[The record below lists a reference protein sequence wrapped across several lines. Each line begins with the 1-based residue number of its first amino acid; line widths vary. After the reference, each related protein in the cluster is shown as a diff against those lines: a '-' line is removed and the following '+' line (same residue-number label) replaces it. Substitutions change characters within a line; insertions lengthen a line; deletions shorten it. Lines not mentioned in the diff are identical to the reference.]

1 MKYIVANWKM
11 NKTNA
16 EAEEF
21 FKEFLNLSHGG
32 ADGNRVIICPPFTTI
47 SLVAEAKDA
56 WDIRAG
62 AQNVHW
68 ADGGAHTG
76 EISATMLSEFGV
88 EYVLVGHSER
98 RATGED
104 NEIVNKKIKA
114 AIAAGLTPIFCI
126 GEPLDVREEDATEK
140 LLKWQIETGLRDVDV
155 SKVITA
161 YEPVWAI
168 GTGRV
173 ATMDQIRQTHAFIK
187 TLVDVPL
194 LYGGSVT
201 DGNAHEI
208 MEIPNVD
215 GVLVGGAALCPKK
228 FAKICLS

>member
-16 EAEEF
+16 EAGEF
-21 FKEFLNLSHGG
+21 FKEFKTTRENK
-32 ADGNRVIICPPFTTI
+32 VVICPPFTALQTVKD
-47 SLVAEAKDA
+47 SGVAV
-56 WDIRAG
+56 G
-62 AQNVHW
+62 SQNLHW
-68 ADGGAHTG
+68 AESGAHTG
-76 EISATMLSEFGV
+76 EISATMLRDVGV

-98 RATGED
+98 RAAGED
-104 NEIVNKKIKA
+104 NEMVNKKIKA
-114 AIAAGLTPIFCI
+114 AIAAGITPIFCI
-126 GEPLDVREEDATEK
+126 GEPLDVREENATEK

-173 ATMDQIRQTHAFIK
+173 ATLDQIRETHAFIK

-201 DGNAHEI
+201 DTNSNEI
-208 MEIPNVD
+208 MAIPNVD

>member
-1 MKYIVANWKM
+1 M

-16 EAEEF
+16 EAREF
-21 FKEFLNLSHGG
+21 FDEFKPTGENK
-32 ADGNRVIICPPFTTI
+32 VIICPPFTTI
-47 SLVAEAKDA
+47 ALVAEAKDA

-62 AQNVHW
+62 AQNLHW
-68 ADGGAHTG
+68 AESGAHTG
-76 EISATMLSEFGV
+76 EISATMLSELGV

-98 RATGED
+98 RAAGED

-114 AIAAGLTPIFCI
+114 AIAAGITPIFCI
-126 GEPLDVREEDATEK
+126 GEPLNVREEDATEK
-140 LLKWQIETGLRDVDV
+140 LLKWQIETGLRGVDV
-155 SKVITA
+155 SKIIAA

-173 ATMDQIRQTHAFIK
+173 ATLDQIREAHAFIK

-201 DGNAHEI
+201 DGNASEI
-208 MEIPNVD
+208 MDIPNVD